1 MSASNQMEITVVPD
15 PPLLIFGGPYSN
27 LAATLAMRRQAEAL
41 GIKPNQTIC
50 TGDVVAYCAEPEE
63 TVALVRDWGCH
74 VIKGNCE
81 ESLSARA
88 PDCGC
93 GFDEGT
99 ACDLLSKGWYPYAD
113 SRISDASRKWIA
125 VLPAHLTFTLA
136 GRRVRVIHGGVT
148 ETSRFIFASTATSE
162 KQMEL
167 DHAGA
172 DIIIAGHCGIPFMQK
187 IGTAVWFNPGVIG
200 MPANDGTSDGWYG
213 LIEPVEGG
221 LRFSICRLPY
231 DAGKAAATLRRAGS
245 APAYAEAL
253 TTGAWPSLDVLP
265 TAERDKTSNPLRIQ
279 PLHIDTKRSSS
290 RKLADA
296 SQLRQPG

>member
-1 MSASNQMEITVVPD
+1 MSASNQTEIKVVPD
-15 PPLLIFGGPYSN
+15 RPLLIFGGPYSN
-27 LAATLAMRRQAEAL
+27 HAATLAMRRKAEAL
-41 GIKPNQTIC
+41 GIESDQAIC

-63 TVALVRDWGCH
+63 TVALVRNWGCH
-74 VIKGNCE
+74 VIKGKCE

-113 SRISDASRKWIA
+113 NRISDASRKWMA
-125 VLPAHLTFTLA
+125 ALPAHLTFILA

-162 KQMEL
+162 KQTEL

-172 DIIIAGHCGIPFMQK
+172 DIIIVGHCGIPFMQK

-213 LIEPVEGG
+213 LIEPYEGG
-221 LRFSICRLPY
+221 LCFSICRLPY
-231 DAGKAAATLRRAGS
+231 DAGKAATTLRRAGS

-253 TTGAWPSLDVLP
+253 TTGVWPSLDVLP
-265 TAERDKTSNPLRIQ
+265 MTERNETGNPLRI
-279 PLHIDTKRSSS
+279 RSLFINAKQASS